1 MKNLFK
7 NRYAFILVADG
18 GVGKSAIMNKLIVG
32 LTQVQYKS
40 YVRITLDH
48 TLYMTNI
55 YQDYNWNTVVCA
67 RSFYGENAATI
78 IAKLEG
84 YLQNPQAQ
92 FVLVPERTDFLPK
105 LVNTL
110 SQNNYNITCY
120 HIWLDNDTGERYI
133 AINKENFLLGTLGS
147 VQYSNNID
155 RIKQDMYRVI
165 MPII

>member
-1 MKNLFK
+1 MKNVFK
-7 NRYAFILVADG
+7 NRYAFILVGDG
-18 GVGKSAIMNKLIVG
+18 GVGKSTMMNQLIVG
-32 LTQVQYKS
+32 VTKVQYNS

-48 TLYMTNI
+48 TLSEAYI
-55 YQDYNWNTVVCA
+55 CSDPNWNTAVCA
-67 RSFYGENAATI
+67 RSFYGENTATI
-78 IAKLEG
+78 ITTLER

-120 HIWLDNDTGERYI
+120 YIWLDNDTGERYI
-133 AINKENFLLGTLGS
+133 AINKEKFLLGTLGS